1 MVLPDR
7 RHHSG
12 VGGFRCVGMFL
23 SFGRGLCRIEKHDRV
38 QCLRLIHGMAGRHDD
53 PDDPT
58 RTRPD
63 AAGLAGLVVLITVV
77 VYILSS
83 QVPALASVPGTT
95 YGYACTFAFLLQT
108 PGKLDKVVLTSIS
121 LDNVVLVVPLSMAI
135 GALFGL
141 ASAKLAAFLT
151 KPNLAVA

>member
-1 MVLPDR
+1 MMILTIPLGAVLTPQ
-7 RHHSG
+7 
-12 VGGFRCVGMFL
+12 VW
-23 SFGRGLCRIEKHDRV
+23 
-38 QCLRLIHGMAGRHDD
+38 
-53 PDDPT
+53 
-58 RTRPD
+58 
-63 AAGLAGLVVLITVV
+63 AGLVVLITVV

>member
-1 MVLPDR
+1 M
-7 RHHSG
+7 
-12 VGGFRCVGMFL
+12 
-23 SFGRGLCRIEKHDRV
+23 
-38 QCLRLIHGMAGRHDD
+38 
-53 PDDPT
+53 PT
-58 RTRPD
+58 PQVW
-63 AAGLAGLVVLITVV
+63 AGLVVLITVV

-108 PGKLDKVVLTSIS
+108 PGKLDKAVLTSIS

-135 GALFGL
+135 GAVFGL

-151 KPNLAVA
+151 SQIWRWHSRHRKFRGTCCRPVVTHEDK